1 MLPRPLGV
9 VHPVYVYT
17 AKIYNVSYESIRTA
31 VNGPLT
37 AARAGHEPRE
47 IRSDTKDRTSVKNPF
62 FSEMEYSTGTT
73 DHSTY
78 NRPTSP
84 VRGPHEYSVA
94 SMWLKGHS
102 NPGNP
107 ANPEKYQKLVW
118 SLESSAKNHPYPL
131 TRLCTL

>member
-62 FSEMEYSTGTT
+62 FQRWNT
-73 DHSTY
+73 
-78 NRPTSP
+78 
-84 VRGPHEYSVA
+84 VQA
-94 SMWLKGHS
+94 
-102 NPGNP
+102 
-107 ANPEKYQKLVW
+107 
-118 SLESSAKNHPYPL
+118 PL
-131 TRLCTL
+131 TTAHTIVLPALCEARMSTL